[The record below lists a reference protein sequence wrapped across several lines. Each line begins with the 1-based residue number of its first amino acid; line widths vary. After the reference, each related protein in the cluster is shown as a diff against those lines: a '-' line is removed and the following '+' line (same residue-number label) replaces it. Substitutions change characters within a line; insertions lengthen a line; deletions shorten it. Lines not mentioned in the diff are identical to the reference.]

1 MTTTRIREKI
11 SALVSSQLPE
21 FIQSYFPTFVSFIE
35 AYYKFLEQDQGAL
48 ELVQNAR
55 SYNDIDSTTEEF
67 VKYFLKNYAA
77 NFPENTLVNKRFL
90 VKRINDIYTAKGS
103 SLSFDVL
110 FRTVFNTSV
119 EIKTPF
125 DFVLRVS
132 DGRWDQRVSLR
143 LKTVSGNR
151 NALLNRFLP
160 YQIGGIDY
168 STPIV
173 NVKNLTSTL
182 TEVFLDRNF
191 LAPSYNVGDVIKI
204 FDGSGNVIYTGT
216 IEPTTTSYRVLR
228 PGSGFKVGQIFNV
241 GLGNAVGTVIKITK
255 VSITGGIEEF
265 KFLVYGYGFDPLLS
279 SLQLDFDPTKNVS
292 EVSDTFSTSIGVSN
306 LLNLQLIDPT
316 TQDYFS
322 ENYVTTGYTGSLSST
337 TTVLSTASPSSTTIG
352 VKPANIATITF
363 FLNALGRYPGQ
374 FTRENGFL
382 SEPDVR
388 LQDEQLYQ
396 AFAYQTNT
404 ELDRSE
410 FFDVVKKLVHPAGQ
424 NLFNNRIIQGN
435 VDLAGNVV
443 LAFVSN
449 VFFEATDSFAVRD
462 SIQID
467 VNKFSDSAGVFDS
480 KLNYLISKVLDD
492 NFEALENIFLETTL
506 NVFDNT
512 QTSDDDSLSI
522 EPNYTDQFNND
533 DSNILF
539 NIDLVF
545 SDFVLMQDKPI
556 VFPSLTSPASIL
568 ENIFFETILNV
579 FDNTQTSDQDFLSIE
594 PAYVDQFN
602 TSDEDI
608 SFNIEL
614 NLNDFVLIQDKPI
627 VFPSLTSPASI
638 VENASL
644 YLENNGIPNDSV
656 SFNDPFTVGYFVTR
670 EFTEQR
676 SNDYFLEFYAEDY
689 AQVTGLV
696 MKDFTTVSVQPL
708 LLDAAAV
715 SENIS
720 IDIQL
725 SLVNGVSESE
735 VLTSSLIANLIFY
748 PTYTDLQS
756 LQDNISIQLI
766 TTINN
771 QVSLSEEIEGLSL
784 NYASPEYFSQA
795 YAGELVFQQP

>member
-21 FIQSYFPTFVSFIE
+21 FIQSDFPTFVSFIE

-67 VKYFLKNYAA
+67 VRYFLKNYAA

-110 FRTVFNTSV
+110 FRTVFNTPV

-125 DFVLRVS
+125 DFVLRAS

-143 LKTVSGNR
+143 LKTISGNR

-182 TEVFLDRNF
+182 TEIFLDRNF
-191 LAPSYNVGDVIKI
+191 LASSYNVGDVIRI

-216 IEPTTTSYRVLR
+216 IEPTTTSYSILR
-228 PGSGFKVGQIFNV
+228 AGSGFKVGQIFNV
-241 GLGNAVGTVIKITK
+241 SSGNAVGTVIKITK

-265 KFLVYGYGFDPLLS
+265 KFLVYGYGFNS
-279 SLQLDFDPTKNVS
+279 NATSIQLDFDPTKNVS
-292 EVSDTFSTSIGVSN
+292 EVSDVFSTSVGVSN
-306 LLNLQLIDPT
+306 LLSLQLTDPT
-316 TQDYFS
+316 AQDYFL
-322 ENYVTTGYTGSLSST
+322 ENYVPTGYTGTL
-337 TTVLSTASPSSTTIG
+337 LSTRTASFPDSSSPTTIG

-435 VDLAGNVV
+435 VDLAANVV

-449 VFFEATDSFAVRD
+449 VFFEATDSFAVLE
-462 SIQID
+462 SSSY
-467 VNKFSDSAGVFDS
+467 NLS
-480 KLNYLISKVLDD
+480 KNFADEVQTQDDNLDYLISKVLDD

-512 QTSDDDSLSI
+512 QTFDDDLLSI

-556 VFPSLTSPASIL
+556 VFPSLTSPASI
-568 ENIFFETILNV
+568 
-579 FDNTQTSDQDFLSIE
+579 
-594 PAYVDQFN
+594 
-602 TSDEDI
+602 
-608 SFNIEL
+608 
-614 NLNDFVLIQDKPI
+614 
-627 VFPSLTSPASI
+627 
-638 VENASL
+638 VENASIN
-644 YLENNGIPNDSV
+644 LENNGIPDDSV
-656 SFNDPFTVGYFVTR
+656 SFNDPITVGYFVSR

-676 SNDYFLEFYAEDY
+676 SNDYFLEFYADDY
-689 AQVTGLV
+689 AQVTGLL
-696 MKDFTTVSVQPL
+696 MKDFTIVSVQPSL
-708 LLDAAAV
+708 SDTASI
-715 SENIS
+715 SENVS
-720 IDIQL
+720 IDIQIG
-725 SLVNGVSESE
+725 LVNGVAESE
-735 VLTSSLIANLIFY
+735 VILSSLIANLIFY
-748 PTYTDLQS
+748 PTYTDTQS

-771 QVSLSEEIEGLSL
+771 QVSLSEEIEGLNL

-795 YAGELVFQQP
+795 YAGEIVFQQP